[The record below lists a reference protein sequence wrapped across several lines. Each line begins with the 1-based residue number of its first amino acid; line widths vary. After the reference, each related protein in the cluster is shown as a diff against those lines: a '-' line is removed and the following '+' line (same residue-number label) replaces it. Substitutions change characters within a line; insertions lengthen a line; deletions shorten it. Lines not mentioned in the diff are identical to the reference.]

1 MNQTRLGNLDLE
13 LHKEYKKHFKRITM
27 QFGQC
32 RALLLLLF
40 GVITLGILSAAESAY
55 AQTTDVYAFYGGSPK
70 NTGDNSDCP
79 PPTGGTCI
87 GQGTVDATDQGPLGD
102 NFPGCMNDVSC
113 LPSNVDTSDGGLI
126 EVGHQIE
133 WRSVSGMG
141 PLIEVTC
148 YTNAP
153 QPSGDGSWTINFGA
167 GGVTDWSCLQNQRA
181 ANDLGF
187 GGTAITILAPEDE
200 IDLNELIVLDLTNL
214 VNADYDD
221 FMYRLSSNTGGDQ
234 ALLALSDTAPSG
246 MITLTNAE
254 TIIDDDTDVY
264 KSFPNGKK
272 KFLYIREVGGDDLLL
287 QQIKAEVDVI
297 GGKGIQLDATSILL
311 AGAQTNAFW
320 ILPMIVLA
328 TIIGII
334 TIRRK

>member
-1 MNQTRLGNLDLE
+1 
-13 LHKEYKKHFKRITM
+13 
-27 QFGQC
+27 
-32 RALLLLLF
+32 
-40 GVITLGILSAAESAY
+40 LGIRVGLSILSMLVILVIGNQAAY
-55 AQTTDVYAFYGGSPK
+55 AQTIDVYAFYGGSPK

-79 PPTGGTCI
+79 PPTGATCI

-102 NFPGCMNDVSC
+102 NFPGCLDDVSC

-148 YTNAP
+148 YTNVP
-153 QPSGDGSWTINFGA
+153 QPNMDGSWDINFGA
-167 GGVTDWSCLQNQRA
+167 LTDFSCLQNQRA

-187 GGTAITILAPEDE
+187 GGTPITIAAPDDE
-200 IDLNELIVLDLTNL
+200 INNDELIVLDLTLL
-214 VNADYDD
+214 VDGDYND

-234 ALLALSDTAPSG
+234 ALLAFSDTIPSG

-254 TIIDDDTDVY
+254 TVIDDDTDVY
-264 KSFPNGKK
+264 KSFPTK

-287 QQIKAEVDVI
+287 QQIKAQVDVI
-297 GGKGIQLDATSILL
+297 GGKGIQIDTTSILL